1 MITVVFATLFSNK
14 KNDLKTHKNIYIIY
28 LFILILFFEWFYNH
42 PTLRYGGY
50 SLIALIIFIPF
61 SIVLS
66 KIISKKYLRQKIIFL
81 ITLSL
86 VIFVGRNLDRI
97 DNEINQYK
105 FQPVSYPF
113 YKINENHFRIDLIM
127 NELIQ
132 DFEDCKNKNYK
143 NCNKNKE
150 IYTGK
155 KRYYYYFKKKY
166 D

>member
-1 MITVVFATLFSNK
+1 M
-14 KNDLKTHKNIYIIY
+14 
-28 LFILILFFEWFYNH
+28 
-42 PTLRYGGY
+42 RYGGY

-143 NCNKNKE
+143 KTVIKIKKFILVKKDIIIILKKNM
-150 IYTGK
+150 INFFATIILN
-155 KRYYYYFKKKY
+155 F
-166 D
+166 